1 MTPNAKR
8 EAESYLKAAVS
19 VSEGRVLR
27 WQWIYHFVAWYN
39 EENGHSGIKYVSPMA
54 RHHGGD
60 RQILS
65 HREHVYQTARPANPA
80 RCQGRR
86 TRIWSQVERV

>member
-1 MTPNAKR
+1 MKYGPTYPTGRFDSIGDAR
-8 EAESYLKAAVS
+8 EWLH
-19 VSEGRVLR
+19 
-27 WQWIYHFVAWYN
+27 HFVAWYN